1 MYENKQ
7 KKSLTGKS
15 GSGSHNKSG
24 KGDEMLGELENQN
37 FEETP
42 AVAMLQQIQNET
54 YQINILGKK
63 VTFDSRDP
71 IFQLTAPCTQ

>member
-24 KGDEMLGELENQN
+24 KGDEMLGELEN
-37 FEETP
+37 
-42 AVAMLQQIQNET
+42 
-54 YQINILGKK
+54 
-63 VTFDSRDP
+63 
-71 IFQLTAPCTQ
+71 